1 MRFMGKIIILFSG
14 ILTIYILAIAFDN
27 ESLKIHPFTQ
37 STTNCLRC
45 HLKNDKK
52 IKDTNIICAELC
64 LTCHK
69 EMKNHHI
76 INVKIVEKLPGEL
89 KLTEKKRL
97 TCISC
102 HNLNNMRL
110 DKSSWKAESLFDKA
124 FTGTSQYK
132 TYYLIKKNNDGQLC
146 KTCH

>member
-1 MRFMGKIIILFSG
+1 MRRWGIIFILIIG
-14 ILTIYILAIAFDN
+14 IFTLCAFGIASDN

-37 STTNCLRC
+37 STAYCSNC

-52 IKDTNIICAELC
+52 IINTKIICSQLC
-64 LTCHK
+64 LTCHN
-69 EMKNHHI
+69 EMENHHI
-76 INVKIVEKLPGEL
+76 INVKIVGKLQEDFN
-89 KLTEKKRL
+89 LTEKKRL

-102 HNLNNMRL
+102 HSLNSTRFDN
-110 DKSSWKAESLFDKA
+110 SSWKAQSLYEKA
-124 FTGTSQYK
+124 FTGKSQYK